1 MPAKKTAKKTAKK
14 PALKRAERPKKDVL
28 KVFKSLIKTKEN
40 KEIKKEKIR
49 VKKTIKE
56 QKEKALA
63 QKTKKS
69 EEKAGK
75 EIITKPAKFDF
86 SKSLPYNPNE
96 VELKIL
102 DFWKQNKIFEK
113 LVAKNK
119 GKKIFSFID
128 GPITANNP
136 MGVHHAWGRTYKD
149 LYQRYKAMNG
159 FDQRYQNG
167 FDCQGLWVEVEVE
180 KDLGLN
186 SKKDIENYGLDKFST
201 KCRERVEKYSKVQT
215 NQSIRLGQWM
225 NWDDSYY
232 TMSDNNIEHIW
243 HFLKTCHEKKWLYK
257 GTRVMPWCH
266 RCGTSLSQHELMDS
280 YKDMEHLA
288 VFLQFPIKGKENE
301 FLLVWTTTP
310 WTLTSNVAVAV
321 NPELNYAQAE
331 LNGKIYYLSEA
342 TLSVLGDQAIVLDN
356 IKGKDLVGLEYT
368 GPFDELEV
376 QKGVKHIVVDWDEVG
391 ETDGTGM
398 VHIAPGCGAEDNEL
412 GKKKGLKEIAP
423 LDENG
428 YYLKGFGWLTGKNV
442 NDVLQPILDDLKK
455 KNILFKTQ
463 NYKHRY
469 PVCWRCGQE
478 LIFRL
483 VDEWF
488 IKADEI
494 RPLMIAAA
502 RKVNWS
508 LDFAGKLM
516 EDWLNNMGDWCIS
529 RKRYWGLPLPVWK
542 CENGHEE
549 IIGSIEELKKK
560 AVKGMDQL
568 KELHRPWIDKVILKC
583 PYCKKDMTRIPE
595 VGDCWLDAG
604 IVPFSTLHYLDDKE
618 YWKKWF
624 PADLVIEMRE
634 QIRLWFY
641 SLLFMAVTLENK
653 APYKNVLVYEK
664 VHDEKG
670 NPMHKSLGN
679 AIWFDDAVE
688 KMGADVMRWIYINQ
702 NPQFNLNFGYGPAAE
717 TKRTLEFLFNILKY
731 IDESKTEIKN
741 ALKIISFEKN
751 RDDFKIEDKWIIS
764 RLNTVKKNVTNYLEQ
779 LKPNLAAK
787 ELQDFFVND
796 LSRGYIQFT
805 RNRLSGIEEEGSTV
819 QDRALVIYVLENTML
834 SLLKMMAPFTPFLAE
849 ELYQRYYKS
858 ENPNLPESIH
868 LTEWPIANVKNI
880 DNSLEENMNISQN
893 IVQSILACRD
903 KIGRGVRWPLKDIVV
918 VSQDQKIIRA
928 INVMEDVIKAQTNVK
943 EIWIFHEM
951 KGLKESVKAD
961 YNKLGPKFGNLTPK
975 IIAQLSIDSPETVLR
990 HIKEDGKHTVYID
1003 VGSGKKE
1010 SIDVLKEHLIITKE
1024 VPAPYV
1030 YSESKFCDV
1039 YVNTEKN
1046 ELLEAE
1052 GFARELM
1059 RRIQVLRKDNG
1070 MKKSDTIIV
1079 YVKTDEPM
1087 TKMLASWEAQIKEKV
1102 GADLIK
1108 ISFVD
1113 PSKKHKIFKKEKI
1126 KGREFDLWVDKV

>member
-1 MPAKKTAKKTAKK
+1 MPVKKTAKKAAKK
-14 PALKRAERPKKDVL
+14 PALKKAEKPKKGVL
-28 KVFKSLIKTKEN
+28 KAVKSLIKKETVKAEKPI
-40 KEIKKEKIR
+40 KEHKEK
-49 VKKTIKE
+49 T
-56 QKEKALA
+56 LA
-63 QKTKKS
+63 QKS
-69 EEKAGK
+69 EK
-75 EIITKPAKFDF
+75 EPIIKNIKFDF

-96 VELKIL
+96 VELKIM
-102 DFWKQNKIFEK
+102 DFWKQNKTFEK

-119 GKKIFSFID
+119 NKKVFSFID

-149 LYQRYKAMNG
+149 VYQRYKAMQG

-180 KDLGLN
+180 KELGLN

-215 NQSIRLGQWM
+215 NQSLRLGQWM
-225 NWDDSYY
+225 HWDNSYY
-232 TMSDNNIEHIW
+232 TMDDNNIEHIW
-243 HFLKTCHEKKWLYK
+243 HFLKTCHDKKWLYK

-342 TLSVLGDQAIVLDN
+342 TLSVLGDEAIVLDN
-356 IKGKDLVGLEYT
+356 IKGKDLIGLEYT

-376 QKGVKHIVVDWDEVG
+376 QKGVKHFVVDWNEVG

-428 YYLKGFGWLTGKNV
+428 FYLKGFGWLTGKNV
-442 NDVLQPILDDLKK
+442 NDVLKPIIEDLKK

-478 LIFRL
+478 LVFRL

-502 RKVNWS
+502 KKVNWS

-529 RKRYWGLPLPVWK
+529 RKRYWGLPLPVWR

-549 IIGSIEELKKK
+549 IFGNVDELKKH
-560 AVKGMDQL
+560 AIKGMDQL
-568 KELHRPWIDKVILKC
+568 QELHRPWIDNVIVKC
-583 PYCKKDMTRIPE
+583 PHCKKEMHRIPE

-624 PADLVIEMRE
+624 PAELVIEMRE

-679 AIWFDDAVE
+679 AIWFDDAAE

-717 TKRTLEFLFNILKY
+717 TKRTLEFLFNISKY
-731 IDESKTEIKN
+731 IDESKNSSPEIKS
-741 ALKIISFEKN
+741 ALKSISFDKN
-751 RDDFKIEDKWIIS
+751 KNDFRIEDKWIIS
-764 RLNTVKKNVTNYLEQ
+764 RLNTLKKNVTNYLEQ

-787 ELQDFFVND
+787 EIQDFFVND

-805 RNRLSGIEEEGSTV
+805 RSRLTGTEEDSTV

-858 ENPNLPESIH
+858 ENANLPESVH
-868 LTEWPIANVKNI
+868 LSEWPVANVKNI
-880 DNSLEENMNISQN
+880 NNELEDNMNISQN
-893 IVQSILACRD
+893 IVQSILAARD
-903 KIGRGVRWPLKDIVV
+903 KIGSGVRWPLKDAIV
-918 VSQDQKIIRA
+918 VSQDQKIIKA
-928 INVMEDVIKAQTNVK
+928 VNAMEDVIKSQTNVK

-951 KGLKESVKAD
+951 KGIKETVKAD

-975 IIAQLSIDSPETVLR
+975 IIAQLSIDSPETVLK
-990 HIKEDGKHTVYID
+990 HIKEDGKHAVNVD
-1003 VGSGKKE
+1003 GEK
-1010 SIDVLKEHLIITKE
+1010 IDVLKEHLMVTKE
-1024 VPAPYV
+1024 VPQPYV
-1030 YSESKFCDV
+1030 FSESKFCDV
-1039 YVNTEKN
+1039 YINTEKN

-1070 MKKSDTIIV
+1070 MKKSDLIAV
-1079 YVKTDEPM
+1079 YI
-1087 TKMLASWEAQIKEKV
+1087 KMDSEMEKNLLSWENQIKEKV
-1102 GADLIK
+1102 GASVLK
-1108 ISFVD
+1108 IGVVE
-1113 PSKKHKIFKKEKI
+1113 PVKKHKIFKEEKI
-1126 KGREFDLWVDKV
+1126 KGKKFDIWMDKI